1 VKQVFVHVI
10 LDGRDTAYRSGH
22 EFVAKLQAEL
32 ANLGIGK
39 IASVCGRFWAM
50 DRDNRW
56 ERTQAAYDAMA
67 NGQSSSAAED
77 PLQAISESYQANVND
92 EEFAPTV
99 ITEKGKPVA
108 TVQPGDSMIFFNFRA
123 DRMRQ
128 LVTAFSLPGFAKFTP
143 FRHVD
148 KLKIVTLTEYVRD
161 LPVSVAF
168 PPEEV
173 KNSLAAVL
181 AEAGLSQLHIAETE
195 KYAHVTYFLN
205 GGQGDTYPG
214 EQQVLIPSPHVA
226 SYDLAPAMSAAAI
239 TDRVL
244 QELSSQAFDVIII
257 NFANADMV
265 AHTGNLAASIKAV
278 ETLDECLG
286 QITEAALAYGGVCVI
301 TADHGNAEQLFD
313 PFTGHIDKEHSRVP
327 VPCILVGKQWEGKM
341 ATPGFP
347 EKDLSQIPP
356 SGVLADVAPT
366 ILKIL
371 SLRKPPEMTGH
382 SLI

>member
-1 VKQVFVHVI
+1 MLAAASVRPKPLILVVLDGWGIAPPSRANAITLAETPTWDHLTKAYPVWSLQASGEAVGLTWGEMGNSEVGHLAIGTGRIVYQSLPRISRSIADGSFFSNPQMVAACESAKASNGNLHVVGLFSSGGVHSFHEHGLAVLELAKQHGVKQVFVHVI

-205 GGQGDTYPG
+205 GGQDWR
-214 EQQVLIPSPHVA
+214 
-226 SYDLAPAMSAAAI
+226 SY
-239 TDRVL
+239 
-244 QELSSQAFDVIII
+244 
-257 NFANADMV
+257 
-265 AHTGNLAASIKAV
+265 
-278 ETLDECLG
+278 
-286 QITEAALAYGGVCVI
+286 YG
-301 TADHGNAEQLFD
+301 
-313 PFTGHIDKEHSRVP
+313 
-327 VPCILVGKQWEGKM
+327 
-341 ATPGFP
+341 
-347 EKDLSQIPP
+347 
-356 SGVLADVAPT
+356 
-366 ILKIL
+366 
-371 SLRKPPEMTGH
+371 
-382 SLI
+382 